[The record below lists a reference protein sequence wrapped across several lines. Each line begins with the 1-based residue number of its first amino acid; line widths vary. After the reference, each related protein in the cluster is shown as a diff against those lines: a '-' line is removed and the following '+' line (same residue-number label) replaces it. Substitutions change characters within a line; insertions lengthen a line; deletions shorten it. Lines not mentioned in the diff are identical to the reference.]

1 MRRKN
6 IILTVLM
13 FLFVNILSM
22 AVENPTT
29 LSDGLSLVD
38 PTYQEALKDYKPNL
52 ENIDKIF
59 NYIEKNIKEKGRA
72 IYYSKFEKGKSEI
85 VVTDE
90 KNNIIY
96 TEKMPEKLAEQ
107 TPYFEAKQ
115 IYQLKNGK
123 TLSYSEMDT
132 ELLGKKVKMK
142 YETLM
147 KTKMNKKDAIK
158 VLKLAP
164 DLTTSINNV
173 FSNIEYFKFEV
184 YDTNNNLLQRINYRN
199 NKITIEQEVEGN
211 QAKMIYLFDN
221 TNSCSIVIR
230 SEERMSGK
238 VEVYKNGELI
248 SILQIKNLLPEGEVK
263 IFYPSGRVL
272 TIFNLKNGQIDG
284 MMKIFFEN
292 GKLMGVANFKD
303 GIQDGE
309 AIEYDKNG
317 NVVEKVLYKNGNI
330 VK

>member
-6 IILTVLM
+6 FILTILI

-52 ENIDKIF
+52 ENIDKLF

-72 IYYSKFEKGKSEI
+72 IYYSKLDKGKSEI
-85 VVTDE
+85 VISDE
-90 KNNIIY
+90 DNNIIY
-96 TEKMPEKLAEQ
+96 TEKMPKKLAEQ

-123 TLSYSEMDT
+123 TLTYSEMNT
-132 ELLGKKVKMK
+132 EMLEKKVKMK
-142 YETLM
+142 SETLM

-158 VLKLAP
+158 VLKLTP

-173 FSNIEYFKFEV
+173 FSNIEYSKFEV
-184 YDTNNNLLQRINYRN
+184 YDTNNNLLQRMNYRN
-199 NKITIEQEVEGN
+199 NKMTIEQEVEGN

-221 TNSCSIVIR
+221 TNS
-230 SEERMSGK
+230 MSGK
-238 VEVYKNGELI
+238 VEAYKNGELI

-284 MMKIFFEN
+284 MMKMFFEN

-303 GIQDGE
+303 GLQDGE
-309 AIEYDKNG
+309 AIAYDENG
-317 NVVEKVLYKNGNI
+317 NVVEKVLYKNGKI
-330 VK
+330 IK

>member
-6 IILTVLM
+6 FILTILI

-72 IYYSKFEKGKSEI
+72 IFYSKLEKAKSEVI
-85 VVTDE
+85 VTDE
-90 KNNIIY
+90 NNNIIY
-96 TEKMPEKLAEQ
+96 IEKMPEKLIEMTPNLEMKQ
-107 TPYFEAKQ
+107 TYE
-115 IYQLKNGK
+115 LKDGK
-123 TLSYSEMDT
+123 TLEYSEMNT
-132 ELLGKKVKMK
+132 EMLGKKVKMK
-142 YETLM
+142 SETLR
-147 KTKMNKKDAIK
+147 KIKINKKDAIK
-158 VLKLAP
+158 VLGSL
-164 DLTTSINNV
+164 DNLNNPSYNV
-173 FSNIEYFKFEV
+173 YSNIEYSKFEV
-184 YDTNNNLLQRINYRN
+184 YDTNNNLLQRMNYRN
-199 NKITIEQEVEGN
+199 NKMTIEQEVEGN

-221 TNSCSIVIR
+221 TNS
-230 SEERMSGK
+230 MSGK
-238 VEVYKNGELI
+238 VEAYKNGELI

-263 IFYPSGRVL
+263 IFYPGGRLL

-284 MMKIFFEN
+284 MMKMFFEN

-303 GIQDGE
+303 GLQDGE
-309 AIEYDKNG
+309 AIEYDENG
-317 NVVEKVLYKNGNI
+317 NVLEKVLYKNGKI

>member
-1 MRRKN
+1 MKGKN
-6 IILTVLM
+6 FILTILM
-13 FLFVNILSM
+13 FLFVSILSM
-22 AVENPTT
+22 AVENSTT
-29 LSDGLSLVD
+29 LSDGLSLID
-38 PTYQEALKDYKPNL
+38 PTYQEGLKEYNLNL
-52 ENIDKIF
+52 ENIDKMY
-59 NYIEKNIKEKGRA
+59 NYIEKNIKQKGRA
-72 IYYSKFEKGKSEI
+72 IFYSKLDQEKKELI
-85 VVTDE
+85 VTDE
-90 KNNIIY
+90 NNKIIY
-96 TEKMPEKLAEQ
+96 TEKLPEKLVEQ
-107 TPYFEAKQ
+107 IPYFETKQ

-123 TLSYSEMDT
+123 TLTYSEMNT
-132 ELLGKKVKMK
+132 EMLEKKVKMK
-142 YETLM
+142 SETLM

-158 VLKLAP
+158 ILKLAP
-164 DLTTSINNV
+164 DLSTSTNNV
-173 FSNIEYFKFEV
+173 FSNIEYSKFEV
-184 YDTNNNLLQRINYRN
+184 YDTNNNLLQRIYYRN
-199 NKITIEQEVEGN
+199 NKMTIEQEVNGN

-221 TNSCSIVIR
+221 TNS
-230 SEERMSGK
+230 MSGK